1 MSAQPYKRRK
11 SGHAGKSEFA
21 RGAGARQ
28 EIASAPDYTVN
39 RQIDEKYG
47 AMRIAGASY
56 SILLP

>member
-11 SGHAGKSEFA
+11 SGHAGRSEFA
-21 RGAGARQ
+21 RSAGARQ

-47 AMRIAGASY
+47 GMPTAGPSC